1 MQEAERCADLRKEL
15 SAERRAKTELGRGLA
30 ELRSKERAWRKERQ
44 VSLTIACHALP
55 GWLWGR
61 GAQRWWCGQALR
73 DREARLRNQVRAPV
87 MEAQACAPHVDLANL
102 FACSASPLRQSEGC
116 RPSTGAQLREFK
128 TELSD
133 AQVLLAE
140 MREAER
146 SRRGERRMV
155 ERQKKA
161 VAARQ
166 ELAERCV

>member
-1 MQEAERCADLRKEL
+1 MAQGAAGE
-15 SAERRAKTELGRGLA
+15 
-30 ELRSKERAWRKERQ
+30 
-44 VSLTIACHALP
+44 SLTIACHALP
-55 GWLWGR
+55 RWLGER

-73 DREARLRNQVRAPV
+73 DREARLRNQVRALV
-87 MEAQACAPHVDLANL
+87 MEDQACAPHVDLAVL
-102 FACSASPLRQSEGC
+102 LACSASDHLTAVDR
-116 RPSTGAQLREFK
+116 RTGAQLREFK

-166 ELAERCV
+166 ELAERCA

>member
-1 MQEAERCADLRKEL
+1 MWRTK
-15 SAERRAKTELGRGLA
+15 LA
-30 ELRSKERAWRKERQ
+30 PRTLIPRS
-44 VSLTIACHALP
+44 CLP
-55 GWLWGR
+55 
-61 GAQRWWCGQALR
+61 
-73 DREARLRNQVRAPV
+73 
-87 MEAQACAPHVDLANL
+87 APHLRRDNL
-102 FACSASPLRQSEGC
+102 TAADR
-116 RPSTGAQLREFK
+116 RTGAQLREFK

-166 ELAERCV
+166 ELAERCA

>member
-1 MQEAERCADLRKEL
+1 L
-15 SAERRAKTELGRGLA
+15 
-30 ELRSKERAWRKERQ
+30 
-44 VSLTIACHALP
+44 
-55 GWLWGR
+55 
-61 GAQRWWCGQALR
+61 
-73 DREARLRNQVRAPV
+73 
-87 MEAQACAPHVDLANL
+87 
-102 FACSASPLRQSEGC
+102 
-116 RPSTGAQLREFK
+116 STGAQLREFK

>member
-1 MQEAERCADLRKEL
+1 M
-15 SAERRAKTELGRGLA
+15 
-30 ELRSKERAWRKERQ
+30 
-44 VSLTIACHALP
+44 
-55 GWLWGR
+55 
-61 GAQRWWCGQALR
+61 
-73 DREARLRNQVRAPV
+73 RL
-87 MEAQACAPHVDLANL
+87 
-102 FACSASPLRQSEGC
+102 
-116 RPSTGAQLREFK
+116 STGAQLREFK

-166 ELAERCV
+166 ELAERCA

>member
-1 MQEAERCADLRKEL
+1 MPAPQRK
-15 SAERRAKTELGRGLA
+15 
-30 ELRSKERAWRKERQ
+30 
-44 VSLTIACHALP
+44 
-55 GWLWGR
+55 
-61 GAQRWWCGQALR
+61 
-73 DREARLRNQVRAPV
+73 
-87 MEAQACAPHVDLANL
+87 
-102 FACSASPLRQSEGC
+102 QSDGC
-116 RPSTGAQLREFK
+116 RRSTGAQLREFK